1 MTSEQKHTLVWDACL
16 RVIENILGDENQF
29 RTWFKPLKA
38 VSLVKN
44 VITLEVPSEFFREYL
59 ETYYLDI
66 LTKVIRREISGD
78 AKIMYRVAVVKGQ
91 PPVEYPAA
99 RSQRGEISKTINVPH
114 YTPATN
120 QGALVYP
127 GTATVKV
134 KSYLNSNYSFDNLV
148 EGECNKMAV
157 GAGKNIAMNPG
168 KTAFNPLF
176 LFGGPGL
183 GKTHLA
189 QAIGLEIQAKNPSC
203 VVLYVPAIRFKTQYM
218 DAAVNN
224 KITDFLAFYMRMDVL
239 IVDDVQELNSPG
251 ARGAFFNVF
260 NHLHQNGKQLIF
272 TSDRPPVELQD
283 FEERLLS
290 RLKWGLSVQLEKPD
304 YQTRLQMLRERC
316 RKEGVTVDDAVL
328 VFLARTVKNNFR
340 ELEGALLSVIANAT
354 ILHKDVTIDLAEK
367 VTGTIVSETKFDISI
382 EKVAS
387 VTCEYFDITKND
399 LLSKSRRRQIVQ
411 ARQIAMYLSRK
422 LIKNCSLTTIGS
434 EIGGKDHSTVL
445 HACSTV
451 EDLMQTDKVFK
462 QYVVDIEKLLI
473 GVRR

>member
-1 MTSEQKHTLVWDACL
+1 MVWDACL
-16 RVIENILGDENQF
+16 NVIRNILGDENQF

-38 VSLVKN
+38 VSLVGN

-99 RSQRGEISKTINVPH
+99 PGSRAEINKTISVPV
-114 YTPATN
+114 YAPATN

-134 KSYLNSNYSFDNLV
+134 KSYLNSNYSFENLV
-148 EGECNKMAV
+148 EGDCNRMAV
-157 GAGKNIAMNPG
+157 GAGRSIAMNPG

-189 QAIGLEIQAKNPSC
+189 QAIGLEIQSRNPSS

-239 IVDDVQELNSPG
+239 IVDDIQELNSPG

-272 TSDRPPVELQD
+272 TSDRPPVELQN

-290 RLKWGLSVQLEKPD
+290 RLKWGLSVQLERPD

-316 RKEGVTVDDAVL
+316 RKEGVTIDDSVL
-328 VFLARTVKNNFR
+328 AFLAQTVKNNFR
-340 ELEGALLSVIANAT
+340 ELEGTLISLIANAT
-354 ILHKDVTIDLAEK
+354 ISHREVNLELAEK
-367 VTGTIVSETKFDISI
+367 VTGTIVSDAAPEVTIDKVMTVTCDYFDISR
-382 EKVAS
+382 
-387 VTCEYFDITKND
+387 DD

-411 ARQIAMYLSRK
+411 ARQIAMYMCRT
-422 LIKNCSLTTIGS
+422 LIKNQSLSAIGS
-434 EIGGKDHSTVL
+434 EIGGKDHATVL

-462 QYVVDIEKLLI
+462 QYVTDIEKMLL